1 MDSKTLSATSLPC
14 LSQNSVVSPCS
25 SRRSHH
31 NSRKKFGMASEPLLL
46 STESDSE
53 KLEED
58 FKFSEEVLLK
68 TTVTECQGRHALLTE
83 SGTSSSSAGYCFFS
97 TQQGPIIKENVS
109 NDHKSKKRKKSQSLL
124 VLNSVGSKRE
134 NTSHLLP
141 DSCNNLTTMRSSS
154 ASILRSAI
162 LKIKHP
168 SRNSSKDPSICS
180 SLSKLTELQ
189 ESCGLMCRICHSGSE
204 DEELIRPCKCTGT
217 VKYAHQSC
225 ILNWVSKSGH
235 ESCELCK
242 FKFRTKKHSVKCFWK
257 WSFPEVSTKGW
268 LHIGLFIAFATMLLT
283 SVTWIIWS
291 RVSRTPSAIAERT
304 TEEVKFAYMVN
315 GLFIALA
322 VGGLYFDSLKHF
334 KQYSK
339 RWAALNQ
346 NVVVECYEE
355 NGKVEGVD
363 VNLPQMVCPR
373 QSPISVAME
382 ESEPERLSVT
392 VHTVP
397 DEGVSGN
404 DSTDWV

>member
-1 MDSKTLSATSLPC
+1 MFLIFQLSATSLPC

-53 KLEED
+53 KLEEG

-83 SGTSSSSAGYCFFS
+83 SGTSSSSAGYCFFC

-257 WSFPEVSTKGW
+257 VCYHSLLYGLCLWLILQALLMANFRALFSYNATGQLKACIKQSKEPYAIQRINRCLVS
-268 LHIGLFIAFATMLLT
+268 
-283 SVTWIIWS
+283 SVGRAPVCRAGGRGFESQTGPTL
-291 RVSRTPSAIAERT
+291 RV
-304 TEEVKFAYMVN
+304 
-315 GLFIALA
+315 
-322 VGGLYFDSLKHF
+322 LK
-334 KQYSK
+334 
-339 RWAALNQ
+339 
-346 NVVVECYEE
+346 
-355 NGKVEGVD
+355 
-363 VNLPQMVCPR
+363 
-373 QSPISVAME
+373 
-382 ESEPERLSVT
+382 
-392 VHTVP
+392 
-397 DEGVSGN
+397 
-404 DSTDWV
+404 